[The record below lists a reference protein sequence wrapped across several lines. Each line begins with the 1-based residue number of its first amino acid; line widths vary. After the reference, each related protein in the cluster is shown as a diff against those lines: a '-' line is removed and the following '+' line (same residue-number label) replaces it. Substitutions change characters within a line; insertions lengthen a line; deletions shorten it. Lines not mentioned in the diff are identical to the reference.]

1 MKDFC
6 SLEYLFAEDGWNLSI
21 RRLFRV
27 AVRGIQAAVQEGDG
41 PEFMERH
48 GSLFPS
54 ERVDFGFKRPFLLF
68 IERFIDDLKFLL

>member
-1 MKDFC
+1 MARKTTC
-6 SLEYLFAEDGWNLSI
+6 MTETSVTKYISA
-21 RRLFRV
+21 RT
-27 AVRGIQAAVQEGDG
+27 DG

-54 ERVDFGFKRPFLLF
+54 ERVDFGFRRSFLLF